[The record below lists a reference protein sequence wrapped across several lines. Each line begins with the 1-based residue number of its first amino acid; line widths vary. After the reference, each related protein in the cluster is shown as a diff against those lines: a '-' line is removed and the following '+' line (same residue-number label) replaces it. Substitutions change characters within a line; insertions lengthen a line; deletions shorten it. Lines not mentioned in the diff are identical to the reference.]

1 MLPTVVVV
9 VRGALAVV
17 SRGWRLKCDGSN
29 AVMSALGP
37 AMDVKGS
44 AERRLVAWCGRKV
57 SRGNLGTQ
65 GKESRVA
72 VRSGMGREQVNQG

>member
-1 MLPTVVVV
+1 ML
-9 VRGALAVV
+9 AAIEN
-17 SRGWRLKCDGSN
+17 KCDGSN
-29 AVMSALGP
+29 AVMPALGP

-57 SRGNLGTQ
+57 SRGDLGTQ

-72 VRSGMGREQVNQG
+72 VRSGMLREQVNQDQIMFGT